1 MRASWLPKFL
11 LASTCVALVFL
22 GGCQTAPVQEMS
34 DARQA
39 ISVAKAAGAEIRA
52 EDQIRAASDLLESA
66 ERHLSERQYGSAR
79 QDATEAK
86 LKALDAL
93 QRSEASS
100 PPGQ

>member
-1 MRASWLPKFL
+1 MRASWLPISL
-11 LASTCVALVFL
+11 LATTCTVLLFL

-39 ISVAKAAGAEIRA
+39 ISVAKAAGAETRA
-52 EDQIRAASDLLESA
+52 EDEIRAASDLLESA
-66 ERHLSERQYGSAR
+66 EHHLSERQYASAR
-79 QDATEAK
+79 RDATEAK

-93 QRSEASS
+93 QRSEVSS